1 MKTYTLDELTDKYI
15 GKIGTPERDKF
26 EQDLKEELEAYHIGE
41 AIRQARLS
49 KNLTQEE
56 LGERMGVQKAQVSR
70 LERGKSM
77 SKKTI
82 IVVIIAIICLITVPI
97 IVVFSIKHFKE
108 IQEQK
113 KHEKLLQETKQEVI
127 PINLM

>member
-1 MKTYTLDELTDKYI
+1 MVEKVGNRRQGICSNYT
-15 GKIGTPERDKF
+15 GK
-26 EQDLKEELEAYHIGE
+26 
-41 AIRQARLS
+41 
-49 KNLTQEE
+49 
-56 LGERMGVQKAQVSR
+56 